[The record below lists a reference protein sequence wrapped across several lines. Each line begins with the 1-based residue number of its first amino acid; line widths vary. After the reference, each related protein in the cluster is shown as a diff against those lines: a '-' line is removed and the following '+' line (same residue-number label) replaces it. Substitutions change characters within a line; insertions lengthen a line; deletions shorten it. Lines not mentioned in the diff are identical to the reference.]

1 VIRNAVIHV
10 AGEQPILADLF
21 DTPANTD
28 VGLLCTNVRTVD
40 GKRPVFVDAKDSVFY
55 VPYLHIRFVEIMAGA
70 GAEGLPAID
79 GPAGRGAEEPAVSE
93 IEAELELDEDFL
105 RRIRDV

>member
-1 VIRNAVIHV
+1 MIRNAVIHV

-21 DTPANTD
+21 DTPGNRD

-40 GKRPVFVDAKDSVFY
+40 GKRPVFVDAKDSVFFF
-55 VPYLHIRFVEIMAGA
+55 PYLHIRFVEIMASA
-70 GAEGLPAID
+70 AAPAIEGPD
-79 GPAGRGAEEPAVSE
+79 GPGAPEPAVPE